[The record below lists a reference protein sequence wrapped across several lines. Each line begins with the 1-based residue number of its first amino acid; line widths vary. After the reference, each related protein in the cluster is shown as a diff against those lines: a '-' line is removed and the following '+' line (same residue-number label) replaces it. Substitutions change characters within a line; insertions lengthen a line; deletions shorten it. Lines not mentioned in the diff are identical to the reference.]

1 MLDSQQKR
9 KIRFV
14 AYHKVTL
21 VILFIVVLLFAH
33 SVWNVY
39 QKKRQSEMMKSIS
52 LKAAEELRLQD
63 QDLKSKIERLNT
75 TSGVEEEIRSK
86 FNVVKESEKMV
97 VVVEDQ
103 NSSVS
108 TTSSMVGFWQ
118 KIWNFFSR

>member
-1 MLDSQQKR
+1 
-9 KIRFV
+9 
-14 AYHKVTL
+14 
-21 VILFIVVLLFAH
+21 
-33 SVWNVY
+33 
-39 QKKRQSEMMKSIS
+39 MMKSIS